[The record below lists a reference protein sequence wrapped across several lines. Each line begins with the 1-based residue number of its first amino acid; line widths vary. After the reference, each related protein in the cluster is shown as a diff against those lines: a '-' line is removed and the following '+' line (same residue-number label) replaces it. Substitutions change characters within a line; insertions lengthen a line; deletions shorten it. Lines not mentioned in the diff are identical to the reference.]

1 MKQEIRFVKKICYHN
16 IVSNKENA
24 NIRKIIDPKSGFT
37 LYLRE
42 FSDTAI
48 AQVSTYASFPIP
60 QDPLSNMSV
69 NKESSEDVKLKLSEI
84 QKQNQK
90 IIASNEE
97 TITNLSKNNKQLS
110 YLVYGL
116 TLATL
121 FSIFL

>member
-97 TITNLSKNNKQLS
+97 TITNLSKNNEQS
-110 YLVYGL
+110 
-116 TLATL
+116 
-121 FSIFL
+121 